1 MLYKFFVLCCVARF
15 LCNLFYV
22 MSPFNLIM
30 ENSMLA
36 FDYGALARS
45 MGSSRAED
53 KTIQKV
59 REKQHLVKKG
69 RNRINFN

>member
-1 MLYKFFVLCCVARF
+1 
-15 LCNLFYV
+15 
-22 MSPFNLIM
+22 M
-30 ENSMLA
+30 ENSMLV